1 MPFAIK
7 KPHPV
12 HSRVKVWHTWDPDG
26 DGYEEIR
33 KFLTKE
39 NAEKWIQ
46 ENHSNKGCEIVDINL
61 EAGQT
66 EEELAEKEKLA
77 DDPNTPNGVKS
88 YRNRDNDNLV
98 GKITSFTIDNELD

>member
-12 HSRVKVWHTWDPDG
+12 HSHVKVWHTWDPDG

-33 KFLTKE
+33 KFVIRE

-46 ENHSNKGCEIVDINL
+46 ENHPNKGCKIVDIQL

-66 EEELAEKEKLA
+66 EEELVEKEKLA
-77 DDPNTPNGVKS
+77 NDPNTPNGVKS

-98 GKITSFTIDNELD
+98 GKLTSFTIDNELD